1 MKRLFIC
8 VLILIFGAFLFAS
21 CGKSG
26 VPDGMTLASD
36 PDLDGFVLY
45 VPKGYTID
53 RSTGVLTAY
62 VSELDPTSVSA
73 TMVAPEEDSIADY
86 WAANLPLLEAIA
98 DEGTEL
104 QFDESNAE
112 IAVGKEELAGRA
124 WIYSFTRGG
133 VNYKVTQIFVP
144 KGETLSAGMAILT
157 YTGKI
162 DATVTGTVG
171 YTKHINHFQKIVD
184 NFSFREPTETPA
196 QAEKITDGAP
206 EGMQLA
212 STPKIAHY
220 KLYLPLGWNADMKTG
235 ISSGYASD
243 GAGVSVISL
252 YPEGFKT
259 IEEYFASQKEAYEV
273 RYADVTVLNES
284 EPEQC
289 KVDGCS
295 ALRYDC
301 RVTRRGDGRVVR
313 FSIVYV
319 SLYKGM
325 NRGLYTVTLSAVGAS
340 AAEADEIFARH
351 EAEFAAVLNEFR
363 FN

>member
-171 YTKHINHFQKIVD
+171 YTKHVNHFQKIVD
-184 NFSFREPTETPA
+184 NFSFRESTETPA
-196 QAEKITDGAP
+196 P
-206 EGMQLA
+206 
-212 STPKIAHY
+212 PF
-220 KLYLPLGWNADMKTG
+220 
-235 ISSGYASD
+235 SSD
-243 GAGVSVISL
+243 
-252 YPEGFKT
+252 
-259 IEEYFASQKEAYEV
+259 EYFFK
-273 RYADVTVLNES
+273 ES
-284 EPEQC
+284 ENSCLKTDFASYGNNPYTSLLIANLFLLHTAI
-289 KVDGCS
+289 CS
-295 ALRYDC
+295 LQA
-301 RVTRRGDGRVVR
+301 
-313 FSIVYV
+313 
-319 SLYKGM
+319 
-325 NRGLYTVTLSAVGAS
+325 
-340 AAEADEIFARH
+340 
-351 EAEFAAVLNEFR
+351 
-363 FN
+363 